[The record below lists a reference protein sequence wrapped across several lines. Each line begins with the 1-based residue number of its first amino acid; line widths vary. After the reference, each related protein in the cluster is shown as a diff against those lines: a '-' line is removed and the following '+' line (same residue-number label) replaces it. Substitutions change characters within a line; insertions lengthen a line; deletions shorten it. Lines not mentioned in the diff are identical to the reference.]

1 MSADVDV
8 TTQAATNV
16 IAVPNQAI
24 TTTGR
29 TSTVRKLVN
38 GSEMITPVQIGVK
51 GNSTSQVTSGVA
63 VGDVLVLQTTTA
75 TTSGT
80 GTTGNRGGV
89 VRRRRRH
96 RWAGIGGGGGL
107 GR

>member
-1 MSADVDV
+1 MSADVDI

-38 GSEMITPVQIGVK
+38 GSEVITPVQIGVK

-75 TTSGT
+75 TGGT

-89 VRRRRRH
+89 FGGGGGIGG
-96 RWAGIGGGGGL
+96 AGIGGGGGL